1 MEGVVGV
8 RENTVDSRSTAPS
21 EERDRA
27 RKRDARYKTAAQTRR
42 ASGPRVCPRREPPPH
57 IPTSA

>member
-8 RENTVDSRSTAPS
+8 RENTVDSRSTALS

-42 ASGPRVCPRREPPPH
+42 ASDSACVRAATPPH